1 MPVEIKGECRI
12 DAGKGD
18 ENIVPALGYGEVLHI
33 AADGVLPR
41 RNLPRHNALVPVP
54 RIRRIRIVRD
64 AMPLHLD
71 VRGHM
76 DRLPVVAV
84 VVRRRKALRDG
95 VDVPCI
101 GELPDTV
108 KRTFKGRY
116 AARELC
122 LIAIKTMVAVGG
134 QAVLREITRVAQ
146 FTEIKAH
153 QKPPLAKEAAA
164 NDRFPSCY

>member
-1 MPVEIKGECRI
+1 MSQSS
-12 DAGKGD
+12 GD
-18 ENIVPALGYGEVLHI
+18 GEVLHI
-33 AADGVLPR
+33 AANGVLPR

-54 RIRRIRIVRD
+54 RIRRIRIVWD

-76 DRLPVVAV
+76 DRLPVMAV
-84 VVRRRKALRDG
+84 VVRCRKALRDG

-101 GELPDTV
+101 GELPDTA

-122 LIAIKTMVAVGG
+122 LIAVETMIAVCR
-134 QAVLREITRVAQ
+134 QTVLREITRIAQ
-146 FTEIKAH
+146 F
-153 QKPPLAKEAAA
+153 
-164 NDRFPSCY
+164 Y